1 MSYHR
6 KAGEKHYQDAGFTSL
21 VYPSSSIASSSS
33 VHEISTSTVPMV
45 TSTPPPVAREVSSLV
60 VPLVGAVGGA
70 IVLGILVTIIIISVV
85 W

>member
-1 MSYHR
+1 M
-6 KAGEKHYQDAGFTSL
+6 ATPL
-21 VYPSSSIASSSS
+21 PSMASSSS

-70 IVLGILVTIIIISVV
+70 VVLGILVTIIIIAVV